1 MMLAPGCT
9 ADLGPLQELDW
20 CMKELA
26 ALQKERNDWR
36 CSSWLDGAVGRST
49 ILAAPDEQ
57 TRPGEAAAWSTWCL
71 KGTLDAIVQVDARE
85 CSGAALQPFL

>member
-1 MMLAPGCT
+1 MLLLRLPTPLAFVL
-9 ADLGPLQELDW
+9 APLQELDW

-36 CSSWLDGAVGRST
+36 CSSWLEGAVGRST

-57 TRPGEAAAWSTWCL
+57 IWPGEYAAWSIWSL
-71 KGTLDAIVQVDARE
+71 KVTLDAQHN
-85 CSGAALQPFL
+85 SGCPG